1 VRDARQDQVGLRSD
15 EFFGE
20 RRYALDVAIG
30 KAIVHLEVA
39 ALDITVR
46 SHAFEKSDDLL
57 V

>member
-1 VRDARQDQVGLRSD
+1 VRDARQDQVRLRSD